1 MRMQRRVLA
10 GIVAVCGV
18 LLLATPAMAQRK
30 DAAREIFRL
39 TNADRARHGLAQLE
53 WNDGLARAAEA
64 HMRWVLDEGRLS
76 HQYPGEALL
85 PERARRAGV
94 SFSKVAENLAAAFS
108 APMVENGWM
117 HSPEHRRNI
126 LDPGLDAVGI
136 VAQWY
141 NGRLYVVEDFAHVT
155 AALGPAR
162 VEQRVGE
169 LLRQQGVDPDGP
181 HAAAEAACRSQKG
194 IPGGP
199 SVRLVIRYQTGNV
212 NQLPGQVVEELHR
225 AHYTRAGVGA
235 CSPDGEQGGF
245 TTFRVAI
252 VLY

>member
-1 MRMQRRVLA
+1 MRWLRRVLA
-10 GIVAVCGV
+10 LLAVVCGG
-18 LLLATPAMAQRK
+18 LLMAAPARAQRA

-39 TNADRARHGLAQLE
+39 TNADRVRHGLAALR
-53 WNDGLARAAEA
+53 WNDGLERAAEA

-85 PERARRAGV
+85 PERARQAGV
-94 SFSKVAENLAAAFS
+94 AFSKVAENLAAAFS

-126 LDPGLDAVGI
+126 LDPGLNSVGI
-136 VAQWY
+136 VAQWF
-141 NGRLYVVEDFAHVT
+141 NGRLYVVEDFAHVIE
-155 AALGPAR
+155 AYGPAQ

-169 LLRQQGVDPDGP
+169 LLREQGIDPDGP
-181 HAAAEAACRSQKG
+181 QAPAEAACRSQRG
-194 IPGGP
+194 IPGGGR
-199 SVRLVIRYQTGNV
+199 VRLVIRYQTSHVNV
-212 NQLPGQVVEELHR
+212 LPGQVVQALHEG
-225 AHYTRAGVGA
+225 HYTQAGVGA
-235 CSPDGEQGGF
+235 CRPDGAQGGF